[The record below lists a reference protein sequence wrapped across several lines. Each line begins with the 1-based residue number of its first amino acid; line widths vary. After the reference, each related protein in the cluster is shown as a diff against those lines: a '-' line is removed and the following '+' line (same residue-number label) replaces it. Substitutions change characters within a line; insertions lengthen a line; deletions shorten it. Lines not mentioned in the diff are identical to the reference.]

1 LDVGKAIAFMSGQ
14 NLPIWDFEDVGDNW
28 TKANSDQIAPII
40 AVPTTAGTGSETGRA
55 SVILNEDTGVKKI
68 IFHPKFLP
76 SIVILD
82 PTLTVGLPPKITAA
96 TGMDALAHNLE
107 AYCAPGYH
115 PMADG
120 IALEGMSLVNKW
132 LPEAVNNGSNLEAR
146 MNMLTAASMG
156 STAFQKGL
164 GAIHSL
170 SHPVNALNNIHH
182 GLSNAIFMPYVL
194 TFNKEVIEKKVI
206 KICKYLELQD
216 QSFNG
221 FINWV
226 LDLRKKLDM
235 PHTLSEVIDE
245 KDLQLD
251 RLSKMALEDPSTSG
265 NPKKLSET
273 DMKSMYLHSMEGKIV
288 LMSLNIL
295 VVEGNNP
302 EDSSVF
308 IKAAKASCSQ
318 NLKNLVQ
325 IIEPS
330 AGVKIINPS
339 KDNETTE
346 ALENMDQYD
355 GIIFTGGAMRINDMT
370 DEIKKHINFASN
382 CFKHGKKIL
391 AICWGLQVCSTAAG
405 GKVAP
410 AKNGAHIGIAT
421 DVKINDEGKK
431 NLIYKNKKDIFTT
444 PAFNFDEVIE
454 LPEGAKLLASDS
466 INRVMAIYFKSG
478 QSEIWGVQYHPDYEY
493 WQMVNLSNARKDRLL
508 NNNIFKNE
516 DEFEKHVK
524 YIEEQDL
531 DFNNRTHEVRN
542 WLNNLKV

>member
-1 LDVGKAIAFMSGQ
+1 
-14 NLPIWDFEDVGDNW
+14 
-28 TKANSDQIAPII
+28 
-40 AVPTTAGTGSETGRA
+40 
-55 SVILNEDTGVKKI
+55 
-68 IFHPKFLP
+68 
-76 SIVILD
+76 
-82 PTLTVGLPPKITAA
+82 
-96 TGMDALAHNLE
+96 
-107 AYCAPGYH
+107 
-115 PMADG
+115 
-120 IALEGMSLVNKW
+120 
-132 LPEAVNNGSNLEAR
+132 
-146 MNMLTAASMG
+146 
-156 STAFQKGL
+156 
-164 GAIHSL
+164 
-170 SHPVNALNNIHH
+170 
-182 GLSNAIFMPYVL
+182 
-194 TFNKEVIEKKVI
+194 
-206 KICKYLELQD
+206 
-216 QSFNG
+216 
-221 FINWV
+221 
-226 LDLRKKLDM
+226 
-235 PHTLSEVIDE
+235 
-245 KDLQLD
+245 
-251 RLSKMALEDPSTSG
+251 
-265 NPKKLSET
+265 
-273 DMKSMYLHSMEGKIV
+273 
-288 LMSLNIL
+288 MSLNIL

-325 IIEPS
+325 KIEPS
-330 AGVKIINPS
+330 IDVKIINPS

-405 GKVAP
+405 GQVAP

-454 LPEGAKLLASDS
+454 LPKGAKLLASDS

>member
-1 LDVGKAIAFMSGQ
+1 
-14 NLPIWDFEDVGDNW
+14 
-28 TKANSDQIAPII
+28 
-40 AVPTTAGTGSETGRA
+40 
-55 SVILNEDTGVKKI
+55 
-68 IFHPKFLP
+68 
-76 SIVILD
+76 
-82 PTLTVGLPPKITAA
+82 
-96 TGMDALAHNLE
+96 
-107 AYCAPGYH
+107 
-115 PMADG
+115 
-120 IALEGMSLVNKW
+120 
-132 LPEAVNNGSNLEAR
+132 
-146 MNMLTAASMG
+146 
-156 STAFQKGL
+156 
-164 GAIHSL
+164 
-170 SHPVNALNNIHH
+170 
-182 GLSNAIFMPYVL
+182 
-194 TFNKEVIEKKVI
+194 
-206 KICKYLELQD
+206 
-216 QSFNG
+216 
-221 FINWV
+221 
-226 LDLRKKLDM
+226 
-235 PHTLSEVIDE
+235 
-245 KDLQLD
+245 
-251 RLSKMALEDPSTSG
+251 
-265 NPKKLSET
+265 
-273 DMKSMYLHSMEGKIV
+273 
-288 LMSLNIL
+288 MSLNIL

-325 IIEPS
+325 KIEPS
-330 AGVKIINPS
+330 ADVKIINPS
-339 KDNETTE
+339 KDNETTA
-346 ALENMDQYD
+346 ALDNMDQYD

-454 LPEGAKLLASDS
+454 LPEDAKLLASDS

-493 WQMVNLSNARKDRLL
+493 WQMANLSNARKDRLL